1 MANVQNLTKM
11 GKARGL
17 TTEEAQKMGRKGG
30 KKSAEV
36 RKARKT
42 FSEDLIE
49 ALNDEKTQK
58 QILNA
63 LIAQCKK
70 GNVRAF
76 EILRDTIGEKP
87 IERQEVKEVTSEW
100 FK

>member
-1 MANVQNLTKM
+1 MANEQNLKPIKK
-11 GKARGL
+11 GQLSK
-17 TTEEAQKMGRKGG
+17 EEAKRRGSKGG

-49 ALNDEKTQK
+49 ALSDGKTQK

-63 LIAQCKK
+63 LLNQCRQ

-76 EILRDTIGEKP
+76 EILRDTVGEKP
-87 IERQEVKEVTSEW
+87 IDKQEVKEITSEW

>member
-42 FSEDLIE
+42 FSEDLLN
-49 ALNDEKTQK
+49 ALSDGKTQE

-63 LIAQCKK
+63 LLNQCKQ

-76 EILRDTIGEKP
+76 EILRDTVGEKP
-87 IERQEVKEVTSEW
+87 IDRQEVKEVTSEW